1 MAHTSVPVKVQ
12 WLLFTY
18 AIRNLK
24 EIQTSSQF
32 QAVKILL
39 GSLRPNLILHIWD
52 VAALTGFKLLFL
64 YCAYPR
70 NDLRQF
76 LGVFFVL
83 WCFICL
89 INKISW
95 RACKSSDL
103 QIYPERLWLAIW
115 GDLGIFVLKFS
126 QVTIKIRHV
135 LENSDSLPVTCLL
148 LPLQTIWYPAPLKG
162 VTDSEGWVH
171 TGNMNT
177 RAQWLLPRSSEEL
190 NGRICFG
197 FV

>member
-1 MAHTSVPVKVQ
+1 MKEAREP
-12 WLLFTY
+12 WLRRGFDSLSICFC
-18 AIRNLK
+18 ALADGVV
-24 EIQTSSQF
+24 
-32 QAVKILL
+32 AV
-39 GSLRPNLILHIWD
+39 
-52 VAALTGFKLLFL
+52 
-64 YCAYPR
+64 CM
-70 NDLRQF
+70 Q
-76 LGVFFVL
+76 
-83 WCFICL
+83 CFICL

-95 RACKSSDL
+95 RACESSDL

-148 LPLQTIWYPAPLKG
+148 LPLQTIWYPAPLKE